1 MTIIFAFSILLIF
14 LLSSVFKV
22 TFNLSNGLVIFYLTW
37 LLSILIYLSGVFSNY
52 PAISV
57 NTWIYIISTLCLTTI
72 LYFFGK
78 HIDWKV
84 SKQSYD
90 INKVLKCANFI
101 LIVVLISFVIT
112 ILKLG
117 TPPTLGGSVIRS
129 QYYVSGFETVYLMIY
144 VDMFLYMFI
153 VKKTESIKH
162 IVPQMMLI
170 FFLILLKGNKFA
182 FFILVLTVLFF
193 FGKRIKLGKVLG
205 LSVLVIGVFIIAS
218 TLYLS
223 SDNQFTLRTA
233 QMVELGYQLPY
244 SLSFLI
250 DPMVYFSSNIVNLNS
265 IVNAN
270 FSDWN
275 FGAFSFKIIWQN
287 FSFLFPDSENHV
299 QNTVIWINSN
309 LPFPWLNT
317 YSALGSTFV
326 DFGKFISV
334 MLFGLLGFIAG
345 SFDRVRS
352 DNSSLIVLFLG
363 LLLYQFFALSFFTF
377 FFTNKEIITN
387 VLVVIFVHFYCRTV
401 KKGAS

>member
-1 MTIIFAFSILLIF
+1 MTIFVFSILLIF
-14 LLSSVFKV
+14 LLSNVFKV
-22 TFNLSNGLVIFYLTW
+22 TFNLSNGLVVFYLTW

-52 PAISV
+52 PSISI
-57 NTWIYIISTLCLTTI
+57 NTWVYMMSTFCVTTI

-78 HIDWKV
+78 RIDWKV
-84 SKQSYD
+84 PKQYYD
-90 INKVLKCANFI
+90 TDKVLKCANFI
-101 LIVVLISFVIT
+101 LIAVLISFAIT

-117 TPPTLGGSVIRS
+117 IPPTLGGSIIRS
-129 QYYVSGFETVYLMIY
+129 RYYVSGFETVYLMIY
-144 VDMFLYMFI
+144 VDIFLYMFI
-153 VKKTESIKH
+153 LKKTESIKH

-170 FFLILLKGNKFA
+170 LILILLKGNKFA
-182 FFILVLTVLFF
+182 FFVLLLTVLFF
-193 FGKRIKLGKVLG
+193 FGEKIKLGKVLG

-218 TLYLS
+218 MLYLS
-223 SDNQFTLRTA
+223 SDNQFVLRNA
-233 QMVELGYQLPY
+233 QMAELGYQLPY

-250 DPMVYFSSNIVNLNS
+250 DPMVYFSSNVVNLNS

-287 FSFLFPDSENHV
+287 FSFLFPESENHV

-334 MLFGLLGFIAG
+334 MLFGLLGFISG
-345 SFDRVRS
+345 SLDKVRS
-352 DNSSLIVLFLG
+352 KNPSLIVLFFG
-363 LLLYQFFALSFFTF
+363 LLLYQFFSLSFFTF

-387 VLVVIFVHFYCRTV
+387 VLVIVFVHFYCRTA
-401 KKGAS
+401 KKGAL